1 MVIVD
6 PRLLK
11 PCQGCRDA
19 NSARQASLSPAQNM
33 EFDSRQTKKDKVYS
47 DSSSD
52 SGYDDSSNPGA
63 PSKPNPGDGSSETVM
78 CKPVH
83 AVGKSLPLFLSQPH
97 SNIAQTTN

>member
-1 MVIVD
+1 MVMVD

-11 PCQGCRDA
+11 PCQGCRD
-19 NSARQASLSPAQNM
+19 SKSQRQVSLSPAQHM
-33 EFDSRQTKKDKVYS
+33 DYESRQTKKDKVYS

-63 PSKPNPGDGSSETVM
+63 PCKANNVDNPPETVM

-83 AVGKSLPLFLSQPH
+83 GTGKPLPLFLSQPH
-97 SNIAQTTN
+97 NNLTQIN